1 MEKEK
6 YVIQLEAFGNRMRE
20 IRKKKNLTLLDLEAS
35 TGIANGALSK
45 IENGLKNMEFIT
57 ISKIAEGLN
66 VELYELFVPANFSFK
81 AI

>member
-6 YVIQLEAFGNRMRE
+6 YAIQLEAFGARMRE
-20 IRKKKNLTLLDLEAS
+20 IRKQKKLTLLDLEAS

-57 ISKIAEGLN
+57 ISKIAEGLQI
-66 VELYELFVPANFSFK
+66 EMYELFVPAK
-81 AI
+81 ASR